1 MTDYYRRCSAPWADL
16 WIAFL
21 IWLLLMIGW
30 VSLAWLIKFW
40 WLLIAI
46 FLLLTF
52 LPKPCLAPC
61 AIEVFRPYPYY
72 TIWRA

>member
-1 MTDYYRRCSAPWADL
+1 MTDYYRRCPAPWADL

-30 VSLAWLIKFW
+30 VSLAWLIKFG
-40 WLLIAI
+40 WLLVAI

-52 LPKPCLAPC
+52 LPKPRLAPY
-61 AIEVFRPYPYY
+61 AIEVFRPYPFY